1 MSPATL
7 HGIVQPQNVALGGL
21 TLGVLAESQNLTLGV
36 LHPDPW
42 NSATS
47 LSYVRKLSVHST
59 SFSDRTGASRW
70 RVLSTYFCMM
80 LVRSAAFIFFDHDTL
95 SFDRYRCD

>member
-1 MSPATL
+1 M
-7 HGIVQPQNVALGGL
+7 ALGGL

-80 LVRSAAFIFFDHDTL
+80 LVRSAAFIFFDHDIL
-95 SFDRYRCD
+95 SLDRYRCDSVKPWSLTTRMRV

>member
-1 MSPATL
+1 M
-7 HGIVQPQNVALGGL
+7 ALGGL